1 MDMIY
6 ASVMAPDVTPYQ
18 GWTPCMNWC
27 RDNCEGHWR
36 YDSEGAFGFEK
47 ETDHLMFVLAW
58 Q

>member
-1 MDMIY
+1 MIY

-27 RDNCEGHWR
+27 RDNCEGSWQ
-36 YDSEGAFGFEK
+36 YQSEGVFLFEK
-47 ETDHLMFVLAW
+47 EYDHLMFMLTW